1 MLGVAFV
8 EGMSVI
14 LAKSLELRCGAAR
27 KRSLEV
33 CSCFGIGRVSQLQ
46 LSTELCNTIGWIH
59 QLRRAI

>member
-1 MLGVAFV
+1 MYDVEVCWRESCSMLGVTFV

-33 CSCFGIGRVSQLQ
+33 CSCFGIGRVSAPAFDG
-46 LSTELCNTIGWIH
+46 IM
-59 QLRRAI
+59 

>member
-1 MLGVAFV
+1 MLGVTFV

-33 CSCFGIGRVSQLQ
+33 CSCFGIGRVSAPAFDG
-46 LSTELCNTIGWIH
+46 IM
-59 QLRRAI
+59 